1 MTIGHE
7 EDKGLL
13 HIPFTASILF
23 AQRTCARSEDIT
35 PRDKTACRKS
45 RSTSAGEIMAVTMKT
60 TRVVQDASVM

>member
-23 AQRTCARSEDIT
+23 AQRTCARSEDT
-35 PRDKTACRKS
+35 TARDKTACRKS
-45 RSTSAGEIMAVTMKT
+45 RSTSAGETMAVAMKK
-60 TRVVQDASVM
+60 TRVARDASVM